1 MFFSKTIKNKLK
13 NIEIT
18 SVKKSRFSKIFCFKS
33 ARAKYTEV
41 LLSQRE
47 ALQSKQKWLKAK
59 ETNLQQMLPST
70 NRQVEVGNKI

>member
-1 MFFSKTIKNKLK
+1 MFFLKTIKNKLK

-18 SVKKSRFSKIFCFKS
+18 SVKKSRFTKIFCFKS

-47 ALQSKQKWLKAK
+47 ALYSKQK
-59 ETNLQQMLPST
+59 
-70 NRQVEVGNKI
+70 